1 MRKLKAV
8 PIGPCDVSLKPRS
21 VPAFVRENIAQAA
34 FIAISRAYQNPAI
47 QEEYRQWKAERAGS
61 GGGHV

>member
-1 MRKLKAV
+1 MKKLKAI
-8 PIGPCDVSLKPRS
+8 PLGPCASRINPRS

-34 FIAISRAYQNPAI
+34 FGAISRAYQNPAI
-47 QEEYRQWKAERAGS
+47 QEEYRQWKAERAGA

>member
-1 MRKLKAV
+1 MKELKAV
-8 PIGPCDVSLKPRS
+8 PIGPAFQGINPRS

-34 FIAISRAYQNPAI
+34 FGAISRAYQNPAI
-47 QEEYRQWKAERAGS
+47 QEEYRQWKAERAGA